1 MAIAYVWT
9 LGSLGAGLA
18 VVALSAFNPQSAA
31 QPAGMRLAAAAFNG
45 PVEAQVVRVID
56 GDTFEAA
63 ANIWLNQTIDVHVRI
78 AGIDAPE
85 LHGHCAAERD
95 RAQAARQ
102 YLDTRIGGVA
112 VRLSDVRYDKYG
124 GRVRAVVRDGQ
135 GDVGQAMIRA
145 GHARPYHGGHR
156 QPWCAAT

>member
-1 MAIAYVWT
+1 MTIPYAWT
-9 LGSLGAGLA
+9 LGGLGAGMV

-31 QPAGMRLAAAAFNG
+31 QPAGMRLAAAAFDG
-45 PVEAQVVRVID
+45 PVDAQVVRVID

-63 ANIWLNQTIDVHVRI
+63 ATIWLNQTIDVHVRI

-85 LHGHCAAERD
+85 LHGHCAQERTN
-95 RAQAARQ
+95 AQAARQ
-102 YLDTRIGGVA
+102 YLDARIGGGTVS
-112 VRLSDVRYDKYG
+112 LSDVRYDKYG
-124 GRVRAVVRDGQ
+124 GRVRAVVRDEQ
-135 GDVGQAMIRA
+135 GDVGRAMIDS